1 MCDVKKYTKIY
12 NDIKKLTQ
20 DDARQL
26 VLEAPTDEEKE
37 FYAMIGDYFLQKKQK
52 ECIANNVF

>member
-20 DDARQL
+20 DDTMQL
-26 VLEAPTDEEKE
+26 ILEAPTEDEKD
-37 FYAMIGDYFLQKKQK
+37 FYEMIGNYLLQKKQK
-52 ECIANNVF
+52 ECIANNIF